1 MWFHFYSI
9 FYVCNKAFIITLL
22 YRRTTILS
30 KPCRVRVRAK
40 RELREALN
48 GVSAQC
54 GRSWSIWVSSLYDI
68 RSSFTIHVHGADTIV
83 SIYPIYTFITDSYLE
98 YKLFPLHCSD
108 GRSYW
113 IGLLLI
119 NDIPVLRLA
128 GIYSLR
134 SFIQYWNV
142 HIDEQIQRQVMRYL
156 FHAQTT
162 WLCHTERAPF
172 ASIFAFLRTLALT
185 HNSNDW
191 LPEYLVSNFI
201 WKH

>member
-1 MWFHFYSI
+1 MSCSCSSEERTSRSIKWSERTMWPVVIY
-9 FYVCNKAFIITLL
+9 L
-22 YRRTTILS
+22 
-30 KPCRVRVRAK
+30 
-40 RELREALN
+40 
-48 GVSAQC
+48 GVISV
-54 GRSWSIWVSSLYDI
+54 WH
-68 RSSFTIHVHGADTIV
+68 SFVVDVHGADTIV